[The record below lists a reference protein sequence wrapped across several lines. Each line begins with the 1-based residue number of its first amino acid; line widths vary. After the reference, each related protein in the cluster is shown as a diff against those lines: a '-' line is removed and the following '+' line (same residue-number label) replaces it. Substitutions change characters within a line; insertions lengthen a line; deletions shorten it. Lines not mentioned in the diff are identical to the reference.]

1 MIKSIKMKAKQR
13 FYFFQTLMSAGRL
26 EVVGAITVVSTACV
40 RIYLDLFGVP
50 VNGDSGRLTTLPVQV
65 GDLNAM
71 VKQIAVLVCWSFN
84 PLN

>member
-1 MIKSIKMKAKQR
+1 MAIIV
-13 FYFFQTLMSAGRL
+13 AGT
-26 EVVGAITVVSTACV
+26 AIV
-40 RIYLDLFGVP
+40 RIYLDLLGVP
-50 VNGDSGRLTTLPVQV
+50 VNGDSGRSTALPVQV